1 MTEDVTSRQV
11 RESDLEHAVMLL
23 IKGLRAAGAA
33 AGLAGDELDESVA
46 RTLAFLRRRL
56 TGDYTIDEFGFD
68 DDFTEHVAL
77 PLLRPLYR
85 DWFRVEV
92 RGAEN
97 IPVEGGALVVAN
109 HSGTIAVDSLMTQL
123 AVHDET
129 PGHRNLRM
137 LGADLVFSAPVMGPI
152 ARKTGS
158 TLATSAD
165 AQRLLN
171 DGHLVGVWPEGF
183 KGVGKLYK
191 DGVFGDIPA
200 ILATLRYYAGYADKL
215 HGSTVQLPD
224 YAGRHR
230 LNYTLREPFGVV
242 GAIIPWNNP
251 IVMAGWKAGPALAA
265 GNTIVIKPPEDAAL
279 SVLRLAEILAEAG
292 VPDGV
297 FNVVPGRGETA
308 GAALAQHPGLAKLT
322 FTGSPE
328 VGALMPTHAGG
339 QFRKVT
345 LELGGKNP
353 QIVYP
358 DANLDGAMP
367 FIAVANF
374 LHQGQVCAA
383 GTRVYVHASLV
394 DEVTQRLVAHAEA
407 ITLGDPFDANVGM
420 GPVINGSQHQRIGT
434 YLDLGVEQGASLVT
448 GGKLVD
454 RPGYFVEPT
463 VFIGSQDQRIA
474 REEIFGPVATVI
486 PFSDSDDV
494 IGLANDSHYGLNAI
508 IYTED
513 LHRAQVAARDLRVG
527 NVWINAF
534 GMPDMT
540 TPWGGRGGSGVG
552 RELGPA
558 GIEAYTEEKTVQ
570 MMF

>member
-1 MTEDVTSRQV
+1 MSDYTSTALADGAQAPTQLPPRQLWIGGRWRDAAGGATYVSENPVDGSAICEVAAATAADV
-11 RESDLEHAVMLL
+11 DDAV
-23 IKGLRAAGAA
+23 RAAQHAFEHSGWK
-33 AGLAGDELDESVA
+33 EL
-46 RTLAFLRRRL
+46 
-56 TGDYTIDEFGFD
+56 G
-68 DDFTEHVAL
+68 
-77 PLLRPLYR
+77 
-85 DWFRVEV
+85 
-92 RGAEN
+92 GAERGR
-97 IPVEGGALVVAN
+97 ILFRA
-109 HSGTIAVDSLMTQL
+109 
-123 AVHDET
+123 
-129 PGHRNLRM
+129 
-137 LGADLVFSAPVMGPI
+137 ADLIEKETQYLSAVE
-152 ARKTGS
+152 
-158 TLATSAD
+158 TL
-165 AQRLLN
+165 
-171 DGHLVGVWPEGF
+171 E
-183 KGVGKLYK
+183 VGKLYK

-200 ILATLRYYAGYADKL
+200 VLATFRYYAGFADKL

-230 LNYTLREPFGVV
+230 LNYTLREPLGVI
-242 GAIIPWNNP
+242 GAITPWNNP
-251 IVMAGWKAGPALAA
+251 IVVAGWKIAPALAA
-265 GNTIVIKPPEDAAL
+265 GNTVVIKPPEDAAL
-279 SVLRLAEILAEAG
+279 SILRLAEILAEAG

-297 FNVVPGRGETA
+297 FNVVPGLGEVA

-367 FIAVANF
+367 FIAVGNF

-383 GTRVYVHASLV
+383 GTRVYVHERLV
-394 DEVTQRLVAHAEA
+394 DEVADRLVDHAKQ
-407 ITLGDPFDANVGM
+407 ITLGDPYDASVGM
-420 GPVINGSQHQRIGT
+420 GPVINAKQHQRIGG
-434 YLDLGVEQGASLVT
+434 YLGLGVEQGAELLT
-448 GGKLVD
+448 GGSLVD
-454 RPGYFVEPT
+454 RPGYYVEPT

-474 REEIFGPVATVI
+474 REEIFGPVATII
-486 PFSDSDDV
+486 PFSDADDV
-494 IGLANDSHYGLNAI
+494 LALANDSTFGLNAI

-534 GMPDMT
+534 GIPDMT
-540 TPWGGRGGSGVG
+540 TPWGGRAGSGVG

-558 GIEAYTEEKTVQ
+558 GIECYTEEKTVQ